1 MRRSDPT
8 VSAPYI
14 LPLLALLL
22 APAMLFAARSGN
34 SLSIYCG
41 ITMVR
46 PITDIARLLEKQ
58 EKISIAIAQ
67 GGSEDLYQSA
77 EKSQQGPL
85 IVAEPPEAMSPPKQK
100 QEPDGPA
107 VLGAVRPC

>member
-1 MRRSDPT
+1 MSIRSCCIRPLLLLLLL
-8 VSAPYI
+8 VSAQ
-14 LPLLALLL
+14 
-22 APAMLFAARSGN
+22 APATVFAAPSGN
-34 SLSIYCG
+34 NLLIYCG